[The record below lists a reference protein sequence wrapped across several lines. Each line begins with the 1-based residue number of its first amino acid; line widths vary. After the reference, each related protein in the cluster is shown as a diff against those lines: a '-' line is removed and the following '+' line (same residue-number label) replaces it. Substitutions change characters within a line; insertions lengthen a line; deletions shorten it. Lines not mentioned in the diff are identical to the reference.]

1 MCAVMKTQLKAL
13 LAAALL
19 ATGFAATTAQ
29 AADRQF
35 LNVSYD
41 ATREFYD
48 EFNKSF
54 GQYWKKRTGLDVN
67 FKQSHGGSGKQARS
81 VVDGL
86 KGDVVT
92 LALANDIE
100 EIVKSGQIQAGWQ
113 KEFPHNSAPYTSTI
127 VFMVRKG
134 NPKNIK
140 DWNDLTKPGV
150 QIITLTR
157 KQVVCHVG
165 CIYRLGVMQK
175 SSRAA
180 LRPKRKNLWARC
192 TTM

>member
-1 MCAVMKTQLKAL
+1 MKIQLKSL
-13 LAAALL
+13 FSAALL
-19 ATGFAATTAQ
+19 ATGLGMTATASQ

-48 EFNKSF
+48 EFNQSF
-54 GQYWKKRTGLDVN
+54 GAYWKNRTGLDVN

-100 EIVKSGQIQAGWQ
+100 EIVKSGQIQPGWQ
-113 KEFPHNSAPYTSTI
+113 KEFPHNSAPYT
-127 VFMVRKG
+127 
-134 NPKNIK
+134 
-140 DWNDLTKPGV
+140 
-150 QIITLTR
+150 
-157 KQVVCHVG
+157 
-165 CIYRLGVMQK
+165 
-175 SSRAA
+175 
-180 LRPKRKNLWARC
+180 
-192 TTM
+192 

>member
-1 MCAVMKTQLKAL
+1 MKTQFKSLFS
-13 LAAALL
+13 AALL
-19 ATGFAATTAQ
+19 VVGLGMTATAAQ

-54 GQYWKKRTGLDVN
+54 GAYWKNRTGLDVN

-100 EIVKSGQIQAGWQ
+100 EIVKSGQI
-113 KEFPHNSAPYTSTI
+113 
-127 VFMVRKG
+127 
-134 NPKNIK
+134 
-140 DWNDLTKPGV
+140 
-150 QIITLTR
+150 
-157 KQVVCHVG
+157 
-165 CIYRLGVMQK
+165 
-175 SSRAA
+175 
-180 LRPKRKNLWARC
+180 
-192 TTM
+192 

>member
-1 MCAVMKTQLKAL
+1 MILFHIVISNEDKLRAAMKIQLKSL
-13 LAAALL
+13 FSAALL
-19 ATGFAATTAQ
+19 ATGLGMTATASQ

-54 GQYWKKRTGLDVN
+54 GTYWKNRTGLDVN

-100 EIVKSGQIQAGWQ
+100 EIVKSGQIQPGWQ
-113 KEFPHNSAPYTSTI
+113 KDLPDFKISMQA
-127 VFMVRKG
+127 FMQ
-134 NPKNIK
+134 
-140 DWNDLTKPGV
+140 T
-150 QIITLTR
+150 
-157 KQVVCHVG
+157 
-165 CIYRLGVMQK
+165 QK
-175 SSRAA
+175 KWKCREC
-180 LRPKRKNLWARC
+180 NHEWEI
-192 TTM
+192 